1 MISKHKAMQDWV
13 QSFLE
18 DNYLYFESTSAY
30 PGVRTLVPNF
40 GDYVR
45 STDILG
51 NKYKSYTFVFI
62 GYEQI
67 DIGTSDV
74 NVNNMEIM
82 DEFNN
87 WLETQSRLE
96 NYPDFGIKCSEYEI
110 IPLQNMANV
119 ATIEEDGLAKYMLA
133 ARIDY
138 KEEE

>member
-87 WLETQSRLE
+87 WLETQARLE
-96 NYPDFGIKCSEYEI
+96 NYPDFGIKCSEYDI